1 MSCGLALALAIM
13 SGEAAPA
20 LTAPAFVPVSARPAG
35 LSHEP
40 LYADIV
46 ARAKGLHLRVKTL
59 QATPDAGLDLARLKA
74 DVEELA
80 ALNMQGHYD
89 LKARNV
95 DGDLKCI
102 LKGIAEDLPVR
113 FDELAAASGPEQ
125 RIAALKEMDYLLN
138 DNVEVVTAPPGPATP
153 PPTNS

>member
-1 MSCGLALALAIM
+1 MSCGLALALVIM
-13 SGEAAPA
+13 GVDAVPADAAAAAVPASAAPA
-20 LTAPAFVPVSARPAG
+20 ALAQ
-35 LSHEP
+35 EP

-46 ARAKGLHLRVKTL
+46 ARAKGLHLRVKAM
-59 QATPDAGLDLARLKA
+59 QAGSDADMTAFKA
-74 DVEELA
+74 GVDELA
-80 ALNMQGHYD
+80 ALDMQGHFD

-102 LKGIAEDLPVR
+102 LKGLAEDLPVR
-113 FDELAAASGPEQ
+113 FNDLAAAKDAVARE
-125 RIAALKEMDYLLN
+125 AALKEMGYLLN